1 MQKEAKILGLI
12 GMAMKAG
19 HVAGGGFAVEKMIQS
34 GKAAA
39 VIVAGDASEN
49 TKKQFRTKCEY
60 YEVPYAVFSD
70 KETLGHAIG
79 KEERSSIALD
89 DEGFANA
96 IFKHL
101 KSIGGNDIEKQ

>member
-1 MQKEAKILGLI
+1 MKE
-12 GMAMKAG
+12 
-19 HVAGGGFAVEKMIQS
+19 MIQS

-39 VIVAGDASEN
+39 VIVAGDASDN

-101 KSIGGNDIEKQ
+101 KSSGGNDIEN